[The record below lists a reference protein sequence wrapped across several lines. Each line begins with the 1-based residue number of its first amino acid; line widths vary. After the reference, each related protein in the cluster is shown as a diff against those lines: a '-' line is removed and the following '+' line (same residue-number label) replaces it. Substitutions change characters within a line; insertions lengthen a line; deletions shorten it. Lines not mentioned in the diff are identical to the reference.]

1 MNSSEVKVRLKEV
14 GDTLNSNESRRKV
27 IKPLLAEAQKTFK
40 EYQDEMVF
48 LESQWNRFVA
58 DERTMKLDLQELEGR
73 ETLLMKEQEYI
84 DAYKGIEDFYEFMKP
99 LLQKWINHNER
110 KYFIVKPS
118 YTKIVDRMKV
128 DLVEYAKPHS
138 QPTRALAELTSLQS
152 TYNAHMKEIKRLEV
166 DKPKDMD
173 RAITLTS
180 NRINMYFNQYFSG
193 RSFKESYL
201 TVQN

>member
-1 MNSSEVKVRLKEV
+1 MNSSEIKVRLKEV

-110 KYFIVKPS
+110 KYFI
-118 YTKIVDRMKV
+118 I
-128 DLVEYAKPHS
+128 
-138 QPTRALAELTSLQS
+138 
-152 TYNAHMKEIKRLEV
+152 
-166 DKPKDMD
+166 
-173 RAITLTS
+173 
-180 NRINMYFNQYFSG
+180 
-193 RSFKESYL
+193 
-201 TVQN
+201 